1 MSADTNIQ
9 TTECVADLKQNV
21 SEPKRRLLGNP
32 KWTKGV
38 SGNPGGHAAVL
49 AKRWARVAGLS
60 GKAIDVYEELL
71 GSGTEAT
78 RKEIAKDI
86 LDRTFGKPKQHA
98 EVTVNTVD
106 WTKLHLEALRAL
118 AERPTLDLAPPQHDP
133 TQPTDRT
140 GDDT

>member
-1 MSADTNIQ
+1 MSADKDIQ
-9 TTECVADLKQNV
+9 TSEYDAALTQKV

-38 SGNPGGHAAVL
+38 SGNPGGHASVL
-49 AKRWARVAGLS
+49 ARRWARVAGLS
-60 GKAIDVYEELL
+60 GKAIDTYEELL
-71 GSGTEAT
+71 ATGTEAT

-118 AERPTLDLAPPQHDP
+118 ADRPVLDVTPNEDSN
-133 TQPTDRT
+133 
-140 GDDT
+140 G